1 MAVIAVRR
9 GRAGSSDASGHR
21 PQGVIMNRWWLGGV
35 VAVAFVALVATGCS
49 SKKKGSELEGQGGK
63 GLTDESL
70 GAAPGGSLALAQQ
83 GRGGAEDTGPLHD
96 IHFEYDSFEL
106 DEGSRQT
113 LQENAQW
120 LKDHPTVRVE
130 IEGHCDDRGTV
141 EYNLALGAKRAA
153 AAKNYLV
160 ALGISRDRI
169 TTISYGEEL
178 PLCQEETEECWS
190 RNRRD
195 HFVPAGS

>member
-1 MAVIAVRR
+1 M
-9 GRAGSSDASGHR
+9 
-21 PQGVIMNRWWLGGV
+21 MNRWWLGGV
-35 VAVAFVALVATGCS
+35 VAVAFIALVATGCS
-49 SKKKGSELEGQGGK
+49 SKKKGSELEGQGST
-63 GLTDESL
+63 GLSDESL
-70 GAAPGGSLALAQQ
+70 GTAGGGSLALAQA

-96 IHFEYDSFEL
+96 VHFDYDSFEL
-106 DEGSRQT
+106 DEPSRQT

-120 LKDHPTVRVE
+120 LKDHPSVRVE

-160 ALGISRDRI
+160 ALGIARDRM

-178 PLCQEETEECWS
+178 PLCHEETEECWS
-190 RNRRD
+190 RNRRA
-195 HFVPAGS
+195 HFVTIGG

>member
-1 MAVIAVRR
+1 M
-9 GRAGSSDASGHR
+9 
-21 PQGVIMNRWWLGGV
+21 MNRWWVGL
-35 VAVAFVALVATGCS
+35 VAVAFIALVAAGCS
-49 SKKKGSELEGQGGK
+49 GKKKGSELEGSQGGA
-63 GLTDESL
+63 GLSDESL
-70 GAAPGGSLALAQQ
+70 GGGAGGSLALAQAGQ
-83 GRGGAEDTGPLHD
+83 LGTDTGPLHD
-96 IHFEYDSFEL
+96 IHFDYDSFEL
-106 DEGSRQT
+106 DEPSRQT

-120 LKDHPTVRVE
+120 LKDHPSVRVE

-160 ALGISRDRI
+160 ALGIGRDRL

-178 PLCQEETEECWS
+178 PLCHEETEDCWS

-195 HFVPAGS
+195 HFVTAGS